1 MDNFDKENTTPDH
14 ETGSSNLDVERQPT
28 EGDVI
33 SSVTPEAEAQ
43 KFKDLWIR
51 TAAELENVRKRSSKD
66 RDDALKY
73 AVTKFAQDMVA
84 VADNL
89 SRGLEA
95 CTVSVP
101 EEMQGMVDGIKL
113 VQEELRRIFERHG
126 IQEIHPLGQS
136 FDPNFHQAMFE
147 IPATDNLVSGTVGQV
162 LQAGY
167 VIHDRLLRPALVGVV
182 K

>member
-1 MDNFDKENTTPDH
+1 M
-14 ETGSSNLDVERQPT
+14 
-28 EGDVI
+28 
-33 SSVTPEAEAQ
+33 
-43 KFKDLWIR
+43 R
-51 TAAELENVRKRSSKD
+51 TAAELENVRKRSAKD
-66 RDDALKY
+66 REDALKY
-73 AVTKFAQDMVA
+73 AVTKFAQDMVG

-89 SRGLEA
+89 SRGLGA
-95 CTVSVP
+95 CASDVP
-101 EEMQGMVDGIKL
+101 EDMKGMVDGIKL
-113 VQEELRRIFERHG
+113 VQEELRHIFERHG

-147 IPATDNLVSGTVGQV
+147 IPATESLVPGTVGQV